1 MKKKGMNNLEA
12 MRFSLINSFSF
23 EHREKI
29 LIGTSKSYVDYYM
42 GLIKIEQ
49 EAKREIITNLALE
62 PTTIQYIYEDLF
74 SDFIFDAKHQ
84 VWLYQRK

>member
-1 MKKKGMNNLEA
+1 MLLNL
-12 MRFSLINSFSF
+12 
-23 EHREKI
+23 RE
-29 LIGTSKSYVDYYM
+29 TSKSYVEYYM
-42 GLIKIEQ
+42 GLIKMEQ

-84 VWLYQRK
+84 VWLYQRKRIK